1 MKQAKII
8 DSDNICTIVTQKG
21 MWEKKYQSV
30 HTIKK
35 MLLTKMILDT
45 TWSEDLSHTTMRE
58 KNLWEHFFYKQIINY
73 MYYCTLSTLKNN
85 K

>member
-1 MKQAKII
+1 MTTINNYKT
-8 DSDNICTIVTQKG
+8 NIKCRQWQCLYSCHTKR
-21 MWEKKYQSV
+21 KV

-45 TWSEDLSHTTMRE
+45 AVTSEDLSHTTRE
-58 KNLWEHFFYKQIINY
+58 KKIYVRKKI
-73 MYYCTLSTLKNN
+73 KN